1 MGKFQKYVPGR
12 IDREAQEKKKL
23 SDTEMLI
30 YKPHT
35 EGLESLTKEELE
47 EYLNLDTEEL
57 KKTKMNMK
65 TIAVAEETKK
75 FLIEHKEEISKKMQ
89 SNDLE
94 RSKRSEKEEDR
105 DAR

>member
-35 EGLESLTKEELE
+35 EGLESLTKEELD
-47 EYLNLDTEEL
+47 YIVRII
-57 KKTKMNMK
+57 MAW
-65 TIAVAEETKK
+65 I
-75 FLIEHKEEISKKMQ
+75 
-89 SNDLE
+89 
-94 RSKRSEKEEDR
+94 EKEM
-105 DAR
+105 

>member
-12 IDREAQEKKKL
+12 IDREAQEK
-23 SDTEMLI
+23 
-30 YKPHT
+30 
-35 EGLESLTKEELE
+35 
-47 EYLNLDTEEL
+47 
-57 KKTKMNMK
+57 
-65 TIAVAEETKK
+65 KK